1 MKIDKYRSFNDS
13 LKSDFNDIFSRTES
27 LWSKI
32 KNKNFFL
39 TGCTGF
45 FGYWILKSFLK
56 ANQEFKL
63 NSQAYV
69 LTRKK
74 NLKQNPIHK
83 LCSDPSIIFYK
94 GDIRNFKYP
103 RKKFEFIIHGATTTA
118 SETFNKQ
125 DPLEKSSILID
136 GTKNILR
143 FAKYC
148 GCKNFL
154 FLSSGAVYGNQ
165 PLNLKRISE
174 HSNLAPKTDDKNFD
188 LSVLGEVKRV
198 AELLTTIYSEK
209 KYFNTKIARC
219 FSFVG
224 PLIPLNI
231 HYAIGNFLQKAI
243 LKKEIKI
250 NSTGKSVRSYMYMTD
265 LTIWLWYIL
274 FKGKNSGIYN
284 VGSEEEVKVKD
295 LAKIINSLTNN
306 NKKISYKKIKKNTK
320 ISRYIPSTSKIRKEF
335 KINQKIKLKQ
345 SIIKTYQNILKN
357 RDFYEI

>member
-148 GCKNFL
+148 GCKKNTGL
-154 FLSSGAVYGNQ
+154 EKICGRELSVIFGLVYRLSGAV
-165 PLNLKRISE
+165 
-174 HSNLAPKTDDKNFD
+174 NFD
-188 LSVLGEVKRV
+188 
-198 AELLTTIYSEK
+198 
-209 KYFNTKIARC
+209 F
-219 FSFVG
+219 
-224 PLIPLNI
+224 
-231 HYAIGNFLQKAI
+231 
-243 LKKEIKI
+243 
-250 NSTGKSVRSYMYMTD
+250 
-265 LTIWLWYIL
+265 
-274 FKGKNSGIYN
+274 GIY
-284 VGSEEEVKVKD
+284 
-295 LAKIINSLTNN
+295 
-306 NKKISYKKIKKNTK
+306 
-320 ISRYIPSTSKIRKEF
+320 
-335 KINQKIKLKQ
+335 KLECDV
-345 SIIKTYQNILKN
+345 SPVL
-357 RDFYEI
+357 